1 MRMTLIVNLV
11 EEKKKLPVTDMLL
24 IIEFTWPYL
33 DNETRHVAVLMKKLS
48 LLIDS
53 NIVPGLLL

>member
-1 MRMTLIVNLV
+1 MRLTLIVNLV
-11 EEKKKLPVTDMLL
+11 EEKKLPVTDMLL